1 MAKQTQPANSALAR
15 THRAQPR
22 RTLSIRARLMILAVI
37 AIVPIVLERV
47 HNEQFDRDERINA
60 AYKQAQGIA
69 LQAAARQNE
78 VIVSTRTLLEVLADT
93 RAAMPAT
100 NQSCNQMLKDI
111 ADTARWVRTLSVA
124 DTDGKIVCS
133 SLPAAMGLDVS
144 QRLHFINA
152 VRTGRFILGDYFMG
166 TRDKSPFIIA
176 AMPQRSPNGKIEAV
190 VLATLDLNWIGQI
203 ANPLAAQ
210 SGSLMLLIDGNGTV
224 LAHEPE
230 PANWVGKQM
239 QNQPLI
245 RQMLARPDGV
255 VTAMSPDGV
264 RRIFAYADLP
274 GTQTHVAIGFNEQ
287 KILSRADFT
296 MWTAFAELG
305 VVTML
310 VLLSIWFGAERLLV
324 RPIRTLVDAAGRI
337 GRGEDKTRGAELPWA
352 AEFVPLAVALD
363 EMTETLDAR
372 EQELRDTNN
381 QLRELAQL
389 DPLTGLANRRTFNS
403 QLMAEWKL
411 AAKLQRP
418 ISVLMI
424 DVDFFK
430 AFNDRYGHVQ
440 GDSCLRKVGD
450 VLKSG
455 TTARPSAV
463 SGARGAG
470 LDSANNVGRDEQLAA
485 RYGGEE
491 FAVLLPGANL
501 EVATRLAERLR
512 RGVEDLLMAHAGA
525 PWGFVSVSIGAA
537 SIVPGDKDNPQD
549 LTEAADGCLY
559 EGKQRGRNTVVCQS
573 NKPARTDKP
582 LLRAVC

>member
-1 MAKQTQPANSALAR
+1 
-15 THRAQPR
+15 
-22 RTLSIRARLMILAVI
+22 
-37 AIVPIVLERV
+37 
-47 HNEQFDRDERINA
+47 
-60 AYKQAQGIA
+60 
-69 LQAAARQNE
+69 
-78 VIVSTRTLLEVLADT
+78 
-93 RAAMPAT
+93 
-100 NQSCNQMLKDI
+100 
-111 ADTARWVRTLSVA
+111 
-124 DTDGKIVCS
+124 
-133 SLPAAMGLDVS
+133 
-144 QRLHFINA
+144 
-152 VRTGRFILGDYFMG
+152 
-166 TRDKSPFIIA
+166 
-176 AMPQRSPNGKIEAV
+176 MPQRSPNGKIEAV

-337 GRGEDKTRGAELPWA
+337 GRGEDKTRAAELPWA

>member
-1 MAKQTQPANSALAR
+1 
-15 THRAQPR
+15 
-22 RTLSIRARLMILAVI
+22 MILAVI

-111 ADTARWVRTLSVA
+111 ADTARWVRALSVA

-337 GRGEDKTRGAELPWA
+337 GRGEDKTRAAELPWA

>member
-111 ADTARWVRTLSVA
+111 ADTARWVRALSVA

-337 GRGEDKTRGAELPWA
+337 GRGEDKTRAAELPWA

>member
-1 MAKQTQPANSALAR
+1 
-15 THRAQPR
+15 
-22 RTLSIRARLMILAVI
+22 
-37 AIVPIVLERV
+37 VLERV

-324 RPIRTLVDAAGRI
+324 R
-337 GRGEDKTRGAELPWA
+337 
-352 AEFVPLAVALD
+352 
-363 EMTETLDAR
+363 
-372 EQELRDTNN
+372 
-381 QLRELAQL
+381 
-389 DPLTGLANRRTFNS
+389 
-403 QLMAEWKL
+403 
-411 AAKLQRP
+411 
-418 ISVLMI
+418 
-424 DVDFFK
+424 
-430 AFNDRYGHVQ
+430 
-440 GDSCLRKVGD
+440 
-450 VLKSG
+450 
-455 TTARPSAV
+455 
-463 SGARGAG
+463 
-470 LDSANNVGRDEQLAA
+470 
-485 RYGGEE
+485 
-491 FAVLLPGANL
+491 
-501 EVATRLAERLR
+501 
-512 RGVEDLLMAHAGA
+512 
-525 PWGFVSVSIGAA
+525 
-537 SIVPGDKDNPQD
+537 
-549 LTEAADGCLY
+549 
-559 EGKQRGRNTVVCQS
+559 
-573 NKPARTDKP
+573 
-582 LLRAVC
+582 

>member
-337 GRGEDKTRGAELPWA
+337 GRGEDKTRAAELPWA